1 MNNSMLH
8 DFFATLDWI
17 VMEYHGNEMFKVIG
31 ETPDW
36 FNRKCGL
43 TCSTDRY
50 FKPQRAIPFL
60 EHFMADAF
68 KFWATKSEGQLK
80 SGLWI
85 ETEPSGQER
94 ALEATA
100 LNIKSHSILFIEPAR
115 FSYIE
120 KHQIIQ
126 KGRELQ
132 LSFNDKER
140 LEAVLRQAQQELE
153 KRVKERT
160 AELSIANALLLK
172 EIDERK
178 QTEKEKIQLA
188 TAVDQAAEAIMIT
201 DTQGVIEYVSPAF
214 QHITGY
220 TYDEAVGK
228 KPDILKSGQHDE
240 AFYQKMWAALE
251 SGEVWR
257 SHFIDKR
264 KDGKLFEAEVTI
276 SPVRDA
282 WGEITNYVAVN
293 RDVTHEVMMEKHLR
307 QTQKMEAI
315 GTLAGGI
322 AHDFNNI
329 LAGIM
334 GYTEMCLYDTP
345 EGSQMYRWLKRA
357 LQACERGKALVNQIL
372 MFSRAEETEQ
382 RPMYIKV
389 IVKEALKLLQST
401 IPSTIKIRH
410 EINDEAGA
418 IIADTTEIHQVLI
431 NLCTNA
437 IHAMGDTKGVLAVM
451 LDNVTIEADDAKR
464 YIGSSPGDYVQLTVS
479 DNGCGMDADTIEKIF
494 EPFFT
499 TKKIGEGTG
508 MGLSVVHGIIKRNN
522 GFITVYSHP
531 DEGSTFQILFPR
543 TDKHTKKANAE
554 TVSLPTGQEHILLVD
569 DDALFAD
576 MTSEM
581 LTSLGYILTS
591 RTSSIEALEVFRA
604 NPARFDLVITDQTMP
619 HIKGTELAEKIKQIR
634 PDVPIILCTGF
645 SELITSAKAHD
656 MGIAQFIM
664 KPFVRREMAV
674 SVRRALD
681 LQGIPKTKPPTD
693 GHAHTNDF
701 IF

>member
-1 MNNSMLH
+1 MNNAMLH
-8 DFFATLDWI
+8 DFFAALDWV
-17 VMEYHGNEMFKVIG
+17 VMEYQGNEMFQVIG

-36 FNRKCGL
+36 FNRKCSL
-43 TCSTDRY
+43 TSLPNRL
-50 FKPQRAIPFL
+50 FKPQKTIPFL
-60 EHFMADAF
+60 EHFMTDAL
-68 KFWATKSEGQLK
+68 KFWAAKSEGQLK
-80 SGLWI
+80 SGSWI
-85 ETEPSGQER
+85 EAEPSGQER

-132 LSFNDKER
+132 LSFHDKER
-140 LEAVLRQAQQELE
+140 LEAVLRHAQQELE
-153 KRVKERT
+153 KRVEERT
-160 AELSIANALLLK
+160 AELSITNALLLK

-178 QTEKEKIQLA
+178 QAEKKKIQLA

-228 KPDILKSGQHDE
+228 KPGILKSGQHDE
-240 AFYQKMWAALE
+240 AFYQKMWATLKR
-251 SGEVWR
+251 GEVWR

-276 SPVRDA
+276 SPVRDS
-282 WGEITNYVAVN
+282 WGKVINYVAVN

-345 EGSQMYRWLKRA
+345 EGSQMHHWLKRA
-357 LQACERGKALVNQIL
+357 LQACERGKLLVNQIL
-372 MFSRAEETEQ
+372 MFSRAKETEQ
-382 RPMYIKV
+382 RPIYIKV
-389 IVKEALKLLQST
+389 VVKEALKLLHST

-410 EINDEAGA
+410 EINDETGA

-451 LDNVTIEADDAKR
+451 LDNITIEADDAKR

-479 DNGCGMDADTIEKIF
+479 DNGCGMDADTIEKVF

-543 TDKHTKKANAE
+543 TDKHTEKANTE
-554 TVSLPTGQEHILLVD
+554 SVSLPTGQEHILLVD
-569 DDALFAD
+569 DDTLFAD

-581 LTSLGYILTS
+581 LTSLGYTLTS
-591 RTSSIEALEVFRA
+591 RTSSVEALEYFRA
-604 NPARFDLVITDQTMP
+604 NPDIFDLVITDQTMP
-619 HIKGTELAEKIKQIR
+619 HIRGTELADKIKHIR
-634 PDVPIILCTGF
+634 PNVPIILCTGF

-656 MGIAQFIM
+656 MGVAQFIM

-681 LQGIPKTKPPTD
+681 SSKTSTD
-693 GHAHTNDF
+693 FHD
-701 IF
+701 